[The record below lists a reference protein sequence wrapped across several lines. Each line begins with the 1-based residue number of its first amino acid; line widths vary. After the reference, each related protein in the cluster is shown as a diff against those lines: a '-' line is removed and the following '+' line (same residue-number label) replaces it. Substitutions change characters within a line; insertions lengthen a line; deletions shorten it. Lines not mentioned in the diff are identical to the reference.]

1 MVRLTE
7 RELEALD
14 EFLNAMSKDER
25 DFFRRVVRKV
35 RRVRVRRVIRKV
47 GRSVRRVARHIKKG
61 INWIGD
67 KLKILEIA
75 KALKKLISKGLNF
88 AGFNFRQDARELAG
102 ILRERNQK
110 KLEDKLVKFVAK
122 NLGKKVLEKIPK
134 VGQLLMLLNRKKSWA
149 RKVNKVFKTI
159 CGALGHNKS
168 IEDHFQRMGKK
179 IISKKTLRFI
189 PYHDRYIRVLG
200 RTLAGQI
207 EHLRSRIITAV
218 LSRYGLCDGGSSR
231 RRSGRRR
238 SGRRLSGRRR
248 SGRRRSGRRRS
259 GRRLSGRRSG

>member
-7 RELEALD
+7 LELEALD

-35 RRVRVRRVIRKV
+35 RRVRVRRVVRKV

-110 KLEDKLVKFVAK
+110 KLA
-122 NLGKKVLEKIPK
+122 GI
-134 VGQLLMLLNRKKSWA
+134 
-149 RKVNKVFKTI
+149 
-159 CGALGHNKS
+159 
-168 IEDHFQRMGKK
+168 
-179 IISKKTLRFI
+179 LR
-189 PYHDRYIRVLG
+189 
-200 RTLAGQI
+200 
-207 EHLRSRIITAV
+207 
-218 LSRYGLCDGGSSR
+218 
-231 RRSGRRR
+231 
-238 SGRRLSGRRR
+238 
-248 SGRRRSGRRRS
+248 
-259 GRRLSGRRSG
+259 

>member
-1 MVRLTE
+1 MKPPRRIKTILVEMDRFTE
-7 RELEALD
+7 LELEALD

-122 NLGKKVLEKIPK
+122 VRNFRLTHKGGQSFPFSAEFRFPFSVLRGKFAERKIDQKSSIKNLL
-134 VGQLLMLLNRKKSWA
+134 
-149 RKVNKVFKTI
+149 F
-159 CGALGHNKS
+159 
-168 IEDHFQRMGKK
+168 
-179 IISKKTLRFI
+179 
-189 PYHDRYIRVLG
+189 
-200 RTLAGQI
+200 RTLAKRCLKKYQ
-207 EHLRSRIITAV
+207 
-218 LSRYGLCDGGSSR
+218 
-231 RRSGRRR
+231 
-238 SGRRLSGRRR
+238 RLVNF
-248 SGRRRSGRRRS
+248 
-259 GRRLSGRRSG
+259 